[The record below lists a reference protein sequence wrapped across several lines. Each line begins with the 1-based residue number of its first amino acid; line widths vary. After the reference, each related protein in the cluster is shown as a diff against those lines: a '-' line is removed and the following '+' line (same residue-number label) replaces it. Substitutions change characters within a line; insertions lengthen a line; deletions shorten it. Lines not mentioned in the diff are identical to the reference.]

1 LILFDRMTSHTEVF
15 SDMTST
21 FDIHA
26 SSVLAISLESAGSIT
41 KEEFS
46 GTLRDIMFTKSVVL

>member
-1 LILFDRMTSHTEVF
+1 MTSHTDVF
-15 SDMTST
+15 SDMRST

-26 SSVLAISLESAGSIT
+26 CSVLAISLESAGSMT
-41 KEEFS
+41 KEEFP